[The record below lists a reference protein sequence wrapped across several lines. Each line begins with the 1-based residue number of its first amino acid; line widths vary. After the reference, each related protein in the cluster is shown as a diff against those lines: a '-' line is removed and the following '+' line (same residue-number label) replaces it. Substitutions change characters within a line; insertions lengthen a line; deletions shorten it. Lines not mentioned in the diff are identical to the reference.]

1 MLACHTQLLDLLE
14 VPSLMDTCVH
24 PLGFGKN
31 LNQTVVLTTVRFGR
45 RRPWHLC
52 GGMDRNRRVSVFRH
66 HVGPG
71 TCAVGWIEIG
81 ACRCS
86 ATTSAVVRLTNG
98 AQRPRVNKSIARTR
112 VLIKSIRGFRYPVH
126 H

>member
-66 HVGPG
+66 HVG
-71 TCAVGWIEIG
+71 
-81 ACRCS
+81 RCPFDQWS
-86 ATTSAVVRLTNG
+86 PTATR
-98 AQRPRVNKSIARTR
+98 
-112 VLIKSIRGFRYPVH
+112 
-126 H
+126 